1 MLLETASPDSLVR
14 LTALNDGQIMDEC
27 VTIYFKDQNHASL
40 CDLLQAKLFDSQ
52 CPSEGFLLH
61 ITTHGHLLSRT
72 DVKVLCRSLS
82 LKYDQVIDFLL
93 QEFDTEMDFSLKLKY
108 VILLVCRECDM
119 AVIDYITAAI

>member
-14 LTALNDGQIMDEC
+14 LTDLNDGQIVDEC
-27 VTIYFKDQNHASL
+27 ITIYFKDQNHASL

-72 DVKVLCRSLS
+72 DVYVLCRSLC
-82 LKYDQVIDFLL
+82 LKPDQVTCFLL

-108 VILLVCRECDM
+108 VNTASTYVQNLILLTCYRVL
-119 AVIDYITAAI
+119 

>member
-40 CDLLQAKLFDSQ
+40 CDLLQAKLFE

-82 LKYDQVIDFLL
+82 LKHDQVIDFLL

-108 VILLVCRECDM
+108 VILLVSRECDM
-119 AVIDYITAAI
+119 AIIEF

>member
-27 VTIYFKDQNHASL
+27 ITIYFKDQNHASL
-40 CDLLQAKLFDSQ
+40 CDLLQAKVADSQ
-52 CPSEGFLLH
+52 CPSEGLLLH

-72 DVKVLCRSLS
+72 DVKILCHSLC
-82 LKYDQVIDFLL
+82 LNPDQVIDFLL

-119 AVIDYITAAI
+119 VIIYYITAAI